1 MYEKLDRIIT
11 IDGQLG
17 TVKYVGQLPSD
28 IWGSNVTALG
38 VEWDQPERGKNNGTL
53 EGISYFETEVEGAG
67 SFIKANN
74 KKITKERYDF
84 IEALIRQYSG
94 TTIDYQGTIMFGTKV
109 AESYGFEK
117 LNEIQSDFNN
127 LTSISLEKKYICTSF
142 HSSDR
147 INRIFNS
154 LDNVTN
160 LDLSYNLFNNLNDI
174 WDIIDP
180 LEHLTE
186 LNLNG
191 NRFFNNDED
200 IPKKPHNKL
209 RSIKLASTNIT
220 IRQVIHQILPKFPSL
235 QDITL
240 AGNRYE
246 DEVFNNISISHDSL
260 LNMDLS
266 YNRLRTIPHLKNKFN
281 ILSSF
286 NLANNCIS
294 DILEDMVFNYIY
306 CIDLRNN
313 EIDTWNTVD
322 KLYLAFPDLRELRIN
337 GNPVFGSISVEEM
350 TINLIARFEFLG
362 ERNSKIGYKINKLN
376 GAFILDDEITNAE
389 LYFISK
395 VRNGDYNYD
404 RKSKRWQLLLNKYHI
419 EDIHQSREERNDL
432 SRKKIKLNIYS
443 EFRQHIMERAFLT
456 DNSILRL
463 KGVISRNLNR
473 SILEFRVFYYIN
485 EAEDEIEN
493 KIKQYLDDNIA
504 TIGNFGFL
512 DNQKLYVTLNT

>member
-1 MYEKLDRIIT
+1 
-11 IDGQLG
+11 
-17 TVKYVGQLPSD
+17 
-28 IWGSNVTALG
+28 
-38 VEWDQPERGKNNGTL
+38 
-53 EGISYFETEVEGAG
+53 
-67 SFIKANN
+67 
-74 KKITKERYDF
+74 
-84 IEALIRQYSG
+84 
-94 TTIDYQGTIMFGTKV
+94 MFGTKV

-246 DEVFNNISISHDSL
+246 DEVFNKISISHDSL

-266 YNRLRTIPHLKNKFN
+266 YNRLRTIPHLKKKFN
-281 ILSSF
+281 IL
-286 NLANNCIS
+286 AH
-294 DILEDMVFNYIY
+294 
-306 CIDLRNN
+306 
-313 EIDTWNTVD
+313 
-322 KLYLAFPDLRELRIN
+322 
-337 GNPVFGSISVEEM
+337 
-350 TINLIARFEFLG
+350 LI
-362 ERNSKIGYKINKLN
+362 
-376 GAFILDDEITNAE
+376 
-389 LYFISK
+389 
-395 VRNGDYNYD
+395 
-404 RKSKRWQLLLNKYHI
+404 
-419 EDIHQSREERNDL
+419 
-432 SRKKIKLNIYS
+432 
-443 EFRQHIMERAFLT
+443 
-456 DNSILRL
+456 
-463 KGVISRNLNR
+463 
-473 SILEFRVFYYIN
+473 
-485 EAEDEIEN
+485 
-493 KIKQYLDDNIA
+493 
-504 TIGNFGFL
+504 
-512 DNQKLYVTLNT
+512 

>member
-11 IDGQLG
+11 ADGQLG
-17 TVKYVGQLPSD
+17 TVKYVGQLPSN

-38 VEWDQPERGKNNGTL
+38 VEWDQSERGKNNGTL
-53 EGISYFETEVEGAG
+53 EGISYFKTDVEGAG

-74 KKITKERYDF
+74 KKIIKERYDF
-84 IEALIRQYSG
+84 IEALIRQYSS
-94 TTIDYQGTIMFGTKV
+94 TTIDYQGTIIFGTKV

-142 HSSDR
+142 DRSDR
-147 INRIFNS
+147 VNRIFNS
-154 LDNVTN
+154 LDNVTS
-160 LDLSYNLFNNLNDI
+160 LDLSYNLFNDLNDI

-180 LEHLTE
+180 LEHLAE

-240 AGNRYE
+240 AGNRYK
-246 DEVFNNISISHDSL
+246 DEVFTNVSISHDSL

-266 YNRLRTIPHLKNKFN
+266 YNRLHTVPHLKNKFN
-281 ILSSF
+281 ILSSL

-294 DILEDMVFNYIY
+294 DIPEDMVFNYIH

-362 ERNSKIGYKINKLN
+362 ERNNKIGYKINKLN

-395 VRNGDYNYD
+395 VRNGDYDYD

-443 EFRQHIMERAFLT
+443 EFRHQIMERAFLT

-463 KGVISRNLNR
+463 KGVISRSLNR
-473 SILEFRVFYYIN
+473 SILEFRVFYYTN
-485 EAEDEIEN
+485 EAEDAIEN

-512 DNQKLYVTLNT
+512 NNQKLYVTLNT